1 MNTIEQQVFRKRMPR
16 RAATAEEFGWRQ
28 LAGRLQA
35 PVLHARVPVGEAHD
49 ELLYEDV
56 FASGRARHLLGDLI
70 ATADDDPTTV
80 GAVTALVDA
89 VCDDL
94 VAAVAT
100 SGRTAALAECVPG
113 LYAERILPGG
123 RIDTWWLDAVL
134 GLTITGGP
142 ELPAVRELAGYT
154 VTVNGTRLSLDV
166 PAAIRAARTALA
178 PGGRWSTALTQGD
191 PTEPNI
197 ADSTAGGACWLDFEY
212 AGRNI
217 VAGEIANLLWYLLAL
232 GGWLV
237 PLHQR
242 DTYIRT
248 LHLHLPPAAVP
259 AIRHAEISTRHR
271 HLDLDY
277 TWPTG
282 PGRRAALTRLLH
294 RLAGD
299 LGAAAHL
306 PPGRELE
313 SLQPFLTARI
323 LGVIPP
329 ALLGDDDLLLVLAKL
344 AEVQSA
350 ADQFT
355 RTDPLPAALSS
366 SLLERP

>member
-1 MNTIEQQVFRKRMPR
+1 MNSPGQRVFRKRMPR
-16 RAATAEEFGWRQ
+16 GGAIAEEFGWRQ
-28 LAGRLQA
+28 LSGRLQT
-35 PVLHARVPVGEAHD
+35 PLLHARVPVDQAQD

-70 ATADDDPTTV
+70 SAADDDPTTV

-113 LYAERILPGG
+113 LYADRIRPGG
-123 RIDTWWLDAVL
+123 RIDTWWLDDTFVL
-134 GLTITGGP
+134 ATADGPGLV
-142 ELPAVRELAGYT
+142 AVRDLAGYT
-154 VTVNGTRLSLDV
+154 VTANGTRLSLEV
-166 PAAIRAARTALA
+166 PAAIRSARTGLDPA
-178 PGGRWSTALTQGD
+178 GRWSTALTQGD

-197 ADSTAGGACWLDFEY
+197 ADSAAGGACWLDFEY
-212 AGRNI
+212 AGRNT
-217 VAGEIANLLWYLLAL
+217 VAGEISNLLWYLLAL

-242 DTYIRT
+242 DTYVRT
-248 LHLHLPPAAVP
+248 LRLHLPPAATP
-259 AIRHAEISTRHR
+259 RIRHTEVSTRHR
-271 HLDLDY
+271 HLDIDY

-282 PGRRAALTRLLH
+282 PGRRAALTRLLT

-299 LGAAAHL
+299 LGAAAGL
-306 PPGRELE
+306 PTGRELE
-313 SLQPFLTARI
+313 ALRPFLTTRI

-329 ALLGDDDLLLVLAKL
+329 GRLGTDELLLVLAKL
-344 AEVQSA
+344 AEIQTA

-355 RTDPLPAALSS
+355 RTDPLPAP
-366 SLLERP
+366 SLLERS